1 MNAAKELTL
10 NQLGEIMERGFKAVA
25 DDIADIKTEMMEQF
39 EHVEKQF
46 GAIDA
51 RLRDMA
57 ADIMVIHR
65 PIERLEELGA
75 SNAGFAKEID
85 HLLMRVSE
93 IERKLETLGLEK
105 KMAA

>member
-1 MNAAKELTL
+1 MCLSGFMVQCLDMDAGKEWTL
-10 NQLGEIMERGFKAVA
+10 NRLGEMMERGFKAVA
-25 DDIADIKTEMMEQF
+25 EDVADIKTEMMEQF

-46 GAIDA
+46 SAIDA

-65 PIERLEELGA
+65 RIERLEELGA

-93 IERKLETLGLEK
+93 N
-105 KMAA
+105 